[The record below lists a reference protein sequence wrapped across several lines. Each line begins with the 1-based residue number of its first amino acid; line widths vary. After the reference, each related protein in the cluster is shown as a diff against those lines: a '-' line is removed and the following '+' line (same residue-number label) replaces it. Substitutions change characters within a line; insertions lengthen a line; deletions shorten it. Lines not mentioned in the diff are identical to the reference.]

1 MTKAFVTLGRWISF
15 IFDFFYPPFRKFMP
29 LQLYRY
35 AACGASNVAF
45 DLLVYFGFYNFVL
58 HHQMLHLGFV
68 TLSSHI
74 AALVFTFPITVTTGF
89 LLQKYVT
96 FTSSNMSGRTQLIRY
111 LMVVFANL
119 ALNYVGLKLLVD
131 GLKFFPTPAKMI
143 ITVFAAAF
151 SYVSQ
156 HKFTFK
162 QVSKQ
167 PKDKWREN

>member
-1 MTKAFVTLGRWISF
+1 MTKTFISLGRWVTA

-29 LQLYRY
+29 LQLFRY
-35 AACGASNVAF
+35 AACGATNVAF
-45 DLLVYFGFYNFVL
+45 DLAVYFTFYNFVL
-58 HHQMLHLGFV
+58 HHNMLHLGFV

-74 AALVFTFPITVTTGF
+74 AALVLTFPITVTTGF

-96 FTSSNMSGRTQLIRY
+96 FTSSNMSGRIQLIRY
-111 LMVVFANL
+111 LMVVAANL
-119 ALNYVGLKLLVD
+119 LLNYIGLKLLVD

-151 SYVSQ
+151 SYISQ

-162 QVSKQ
+162 QVTKQ

>member
-1 MTKAFVTLGRWISF
+1 MIKSFVTLGRWISVL
-15 IFDFFYPPFRKFMP
+15 FDFFYPPFRKFMP

-35 AACGASNVAF
+35 AACGASNVLF
-45 DLLVYFGFYNFVL
+45 DWVVYFFMYNFVL
-58 HHQMLHLGFV
+58 QHNMLHLGFV
-68 TLSSHI
+68 TLSSYI
-74 AALVFTFPITVTTGF
+74 AALVLTFPITVTTGF

-151 SYVSQ
+151 SYISQ

-167 PKDKWREN
+167 PKEKWRVN